1 MPVRSTARKP
11 SGGPFDHL
19 PSNPDPHGAQT
30 APATSGAAPTTPSR
44 SGRQP
49 RRPVART
56 RAGAAWVGIVVAV
69 AVLVLL
75 IVFMLQNTAPVEVA
89 FFGLRGTA
97 PLSATLLIAGV
108 GFALVTLIVGS
119 LRIGQLRRRI
129 GSGPDT
135 PRTAGDRP

>member
-1 MPVRSTARKP
+1 MPVRSSSPTS
-11 SGGPFDHL
+11 SGSPFDHL
-19 PSNPDPHGAQT
+19 PNPHGLPDARP
-30 APATSGAAPTTPSR
+30 APNGT
-44 SGRQP
+44 GRV
-49 RRPVART
+49 RAPVART
-56 RAGAAWVGIVVAV
+56 RAGAAWVGIAVAV

-129 GSGPDT
+129 GGARDGVG
-135 PRTAGDRP
+135 RAGDER

>member
-1 MPVRSTARKP
+1 MPVHSSSPTSSGSPLDHPSSAPDLPDAPSASHGSRRGRS
-11 SGGPFDHL
+11 S
-19 PSNPDPHGAQT
+19 
-30 APATSGAAPTTPSR
+30 
-44 SGRQP
+44 
-49 RRPVART
+49 VVRT
-56 RAGAAWVGIVVAV
+56 RTGAAWVGITVVV

-108 GFALVTLIVGS
+108 GFAVVTLIVGS

-129 GSGPDT
+129 GGTSDPTG
-135 PRTAGDRP
+135 RTGSER

>member
-1 MPVRSTARKP
+1 MPVRSSSPTS
-11 SGGPFDHL
+11 SGSPFDHL
-19 PSNPDPHGAQT
+19 PSTRDLPGAPP
-30 APATSGAAPTTPSR
+30 APNGSR
-44 SGRQP
+44 QVRQP
-49 RRPVART
+49 VVRT
-56 RAGAAWVGIVVAV
+56 RTGAAWVGIAVAV

-108 GFALVTLIVGS
+108 GFAVVTLIVGS

-129 GSGPDT
+129 GGASDVVG
-135 PRTAGDRP
+135 RTGDKR

>member
-1 MPVRSTARKP
+1 MPVQSSPSTPPGTPLDSAPGPTASAGARV
-11 SGGPFDHL
+11 
-19 PSNPDPHGAQT
+19 
-30 APATSGAAPTTPSR
+30 
-44 SGRQP
+44 
-49 RRPVART
+49 PVARS
-56 RAGAAWVGIVVAV
+56 RAGAAWVGIAVAV

-75 IVFMLQNTAPVEVA
+75 IVFMLQNTEPVEVA

-129 GSGPDT
+129 GGGPARAR
-135 PRTAGDRP
+135 RTAER

>member
-1 MPVRSTARKP
+1 MPVRSSSPTS
-11 SGGPFDHL
+11 SGSPFDHL
-19 PSNPDPHGAQT
+19 PNTHDLPDARP
-30 APATSGAAPTTPSR
+30 APNG
-44 SGRQP
+44 SGRVRP
-49 RRPVART
+49 PVART
-56 RAGAAWVGIVVAV
+56 RAGVAWVGIAVAV

-129 GSGPDT
+129 GGARDGVG
-135 PRTAGDRP
+135 RAGDKR

>member
-1 MPVRSTARKP
+1 MPVRSSSPTS
-11 SGGPFDHL
+11 SGSPFDHL
-19 PSNPDPHGAQT
+19 PSTHDLPDARP
-30 APATSGAAPTTPSR
+30 APNDSR
-44 SGRQP
+44 VGRQ
-49 RRPVART
+49 PVART
-56 RAGAAWVGIVVAV
+56 RAGAAWVGIAVAV

-108 GFALVTLIVGS
+108 GFAVVTLIVGS

-129 GSGPDT
+129 GGASDVVG
-135 PRTAGDRP
+135 RTGDKR

>member
-1 MPVRSTARKP
+1 V
-11 SGGPFDHL
+11 
-19 PSNPDPHGAQT
+19 
-30 APATSGAAPTTPSR
+30 
-44 SGRQP
+44 
-49 RRPVART
+49 
-56 RAGAAWVGIVVAV
+56 AWVGIAVAV

-129 GSGPDT
+129 GGARDGVG
-135 PRTAGDRP
+135 RAGDKR